1 MSIGTAF
8 DLLTSRL
15 RMETKTQNPNKEV
28 SMRNLFGTAVA
39 AAGLSMMVLPN
50 CCSTAN
56 AGVAVSIDASA
67 GYPATAEYG
76 YSNYANADVD
86 WDNAFV
92 INDNRIGMWVWLP
105 VGGWVLRCCNIWYD
119 SGWNEVRF
127 GPWWYDYSTPYTYH
141 YDNVYYNN
149 CPFRTVRFHNYMN
162 QHYSN
167 WHNRNFVFSNNRYQ
181 PRTERQIIVN
191 RESYSTHTT
200 PVMNRHVE
208 QQRVPACN
216 ERTTVITRHEDQQR
230 APACS
235 ERTTVITRETKQPV
249 RIDGGNRT
257 QQINDNKGN
266 CRQTEVTRTQT
277 TTRNHSD
284 GCGTTTTR
292 TTRGNSNSGSMHGR

>member
-1 MSIGTAF
+1 MKT
-8 DLLTSRL
+8 
-15 RMETKTQNPNKEV
+15 ETQNSNKEV

-39 AAGLSMMVLPN
+39 AVSLSMMVLPN

-56 AGVAVSIDASA
+56 AGVAVSIEASA
-67 GYPATAEYG
+67 GYPAQEYG
-76 YSNYANADVD
+76 YSDYANTDVD

-92 INDNRIGMWVWLP
+92 INENRIGMWVWLP
-105 VGGWVLRCCNIWYD
+105 EGRWVLRCCNIWYD
-119 SGWNEVRF
+119 GGWNEVRF

-141 YDNVYYNN
+141 YDNMYYNN
-149 CPFRTVRFHNYMN
+149 CPFRTVRFHDYMN
-162 QHYSN
+162 QHYNN

-181 PRTERQIIVN
+181 PRTGRQIIVN

-200 PVMNRHVE
+200 PVINRHVE

-216 ERTTVITRHEDQQR
+216 
-230 APACS
+230 

-257 QQINDNKGN
+257 QRIDNNNGN

-277 TTRNHSD
+277 TTRDHSD

-292 TTRGNSNSGSMHGR
+292 TTRGNSNSGARHGR